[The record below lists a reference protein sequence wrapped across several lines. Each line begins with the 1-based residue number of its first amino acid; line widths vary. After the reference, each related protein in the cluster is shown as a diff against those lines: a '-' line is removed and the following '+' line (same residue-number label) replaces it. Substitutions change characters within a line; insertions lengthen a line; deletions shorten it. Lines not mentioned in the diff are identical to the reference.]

1 MPSLLRNS
9 NASRKEILDFQN
21 DRLRRL
27 IVSSYKNVP
36 YYRELFDRHGIDPR
50 DIRSVADLPKIP
62 VTSKKDLQ
70 VLPVSQITS
79 REISAQKLIA
89 RTTSGSTGE
98 PFTIRRSWFEERLL
112 GLFRLRAMHYLGQ
125 RISDRVASVGL
136 LRTTHPRDIQL
147 PMQLLRSMGFYRTVR
162 IHSMSSITD
171 ILQRLQDFRP
181 DLVTGSPGVLSLL
194 AQKMI
199 DRESHSIRP
208 RFVRVNGE
216 VLTPMMRQQIT
227 EAFGAPVLNFY
238 ASHEFRVIA
247 YECHETGELHTCD
260 DSVIVEVLKDGRA
273 ALPGERGEIVGTAM
287 HSYAMPFIRFKL
299 GDVVTQGSDSCECGR
314 PFSTIRA
321 IQGRMVDYFPLP
333 GGRQIHPFEIV
344 LVICQQALSWV
355 RQYQL
360 VQEREDRILL
370 RVVPFATPKTEQIQR
385 LEEPVRLLIGNGVEF
400 EIVLVPEIRIEPNGK
415 FRVSR
420 SMVKSAYDGINW
432 DEPDTLETTMKS

>member
-1 MPSLLRNS
+1 MLRNS
-9 NASRKEILDFQN
+9 NASREEILDFQN
-21 DRLRRL
+21 DRLQRL

-70 VLPVSQITS
+70 ALPVSQITS
-79 REISAQKLIA
+79 SEINAENLIA

-112 GLFRLRAMHYLGQ
+112 GLFRLRAMHYMGQ

-136 LRTTHPRDIQL
+136 VRTTHPRDKQL
-147 PMQLLRSMGFYRTVR
+147 PIEILQNMGFYRRVR
-162 IHSMSSITD
+162 IDSLLPAAD
-171 ILQRLQDFRP
+171 ILRMLQEYCP
-181 DLVTGSPGVLSLL
+181 DLVTGFPGVLSLV
-194 AQKMI
+194 AQNMI
-199 DRESHSIRP
+199 DRESRSIRP

-216 VLTPMMRQQIT
+216 VLTPLMRQQIA
-227 EAFGAPVLNFY
+227 EAFGAPVLDFY

-247 YECHETGELHTCD
+247 YECHQTRDLHTCD

-273 ALPGERGEIVGTAM
+273 AMPGERGELVGTAL

-299 GDVVTQGSDSCECGR
+299 GDVVTKGSDSCECGQ

-333 GGRQIHPFEIV
+333 DGTQIHPFEIV
-344 LVICQQALSWV
+344 LVIYQQALSWV

-370 RVVPFATPKTEQIQR
+370 RVVPFATPKEEQIRR
-385 LEEPVRLLIGNGVEF
+385 LKESARLLIGNGVEF
-400 EIVLVPEIRIEPNGK
+400 EVMLVPEIPIEPNGK

-420 SMVKSAYDGINW
+420 SMVKSAYDGVNW
-432 DEPDTLETTMKS
+432 VEPGTLKTRVQS